1 MRANPEAKLGI
12 LAGGGPLP
20 AQLIAACKAAGRAV
34 FVLAFKG
41 ETDPATVAD
50 VDHAWVRVGAAAT
63 GMDMLRRAG
72 CHELVLA
79 GPVKRL
85 SPASLRPDWRT
96 LQFFA
101 KIGRRAWG
109 DDGLL
114 SAVIKELEGEGFR
127 VIGAE
132 AILPSLLAPL
142 GPLGRIAAS
151 AEALAD
157 IGRGVEVLV
166 ELGHLDIGQ
175 AAVVQQGVVL
185 GLEAIEGTDLLIGR
199 CATLKREGRGGVL
212 VKIKKP
218 GQDSRV
224 DLPTVGERTVRRAAE
239 SGLIGIAVEAGG
251 TLVLGKDGA
260 IAAADRLGL
269 FLQGVAV
276 PR

>member
-1 MRANPEAKLGI
+1 MPPKLGI

-20 AQLIAACKAAGRAV
+20 AQLIAACKASGRSL

-41 ETDPATVAD
+41 ETDPATVVD
-50 VDHAWVRVGAAAT
+50 VEHAWIRVGAAGT
-63 GMDMLRRAG
+63 GMELLRRAG
-72 CHELVLA
+72 CEELVLA
-79 GPVKRL
+79 GPVRRL

-114 SAVIKELEGEGFR
+114 SALIKELEGEGFR

-142 GPLGRIAAS
+142 GPLGRIAAD
-151 AEALAD
+151 AARLAD
-157 IGRGVEVLV
+157 IARGLEVLR
-166 ELGHLDIGQ
+166 ELGRLDIGQ

-185 GLEAIEGTDLLIGR
+185 GLEAIEGTDLLIER
-199 CATLKREGRGGVL
+199 CGKLQREGSGGVL

-218 GQDSRV
+218 GQETRV
-224 DLPTVGERTVRRAAE
+224 DLPTIGERTVRRAAE
-239 SGLIGIAVEAGG
+239 SRLAGIAIEAGA
-251 TLVLGKDGA
+251 TLILGKDAA
-260 IAAADRLGL
+260 IAAADRFGI

-276 PR
+276 ER

>member
-1 MRANPEAKLGI
+1 MPPEPGKLGI

-20 AQLIAACKAAGRAV
+20 AQLIAACRQSGRAL

-41 ETDPATVAD
+41 ETDPATVKG
-50 VDHAWVRVGAAAT
+50 VDHAWIRVGAAGT
-63 GMDMLRRAG
+63 GFELLRRAG
-72 CHELVLA
+72 CKELVLA
-79 GPVKRL
+79 GPVRRL
-85 SPASLRPDWRT
+85 SPVSLRPDWRT

-132 AILPSLLAPL
+132 AILPSLLAPA
-142 GPLGRIAAS
+142 GPLGRIAAGPAQLS
-151 AEALAD
+151 DVE
-157 IGRGVEVLV
+157 RGIEVLR
-166 ELGHLDIGQ
+166 ELGRLDIGQ

-185 GLEAIEGTDLLIGR
+185 GLEAVEGTDLLIER
-199 CATLKREGRGGVL
+199 CGQLMREGPGGVL

-218 GQDSRV
+218 NQETRV
-224 DLPTVGERTVRRAAE
+224 DLPTIGERTVKRAAE
-239 SGLIGIAVEAGG
+239 HGLSGIAVEAGG
-251 TLVLGKDGA
+251 TILLGKDA
-260 IAAADRLGL
+260 AVAAADRLGL
-269 FLQGVAV
+269 FLQGVVV

>member
-1 MRANPEAKLGI
+1 MPDSRGKLGI
-12 LAGGGPLP
+12 LAGGGKLP
-20 AQLIAACKAAGRAV
+20 AQLVAACKESGRDL

-41 ETDPATVAD
+41 ETDPETVAG
-50 VDHAWVRVGAAAT
+50 VDHAWIRLGAAGT
-63 GMDMLRRAG
+63 GFELLRRAG
-72 CHELVLA
+72 CRELVLA

-85 SPASLRPDWRT
+85 SPVSLRPDWRT

-114 SAVIKELEGEGFR
+114 SAVISELESEGFR

-142 GPLGRIAAS
+142 GSLGRIAAEP
-151 AEALAD
+151 AHLAD
-157 IGRGVEVLV
+157 IERGVEVLR
-166 ELGHLDIGQ
+166 ELGRLDIGQ

-185 GLEAIEGTDLLIGR
+185 GLEAVEGTDLLIER
-199 CATLKREGRGGVL
+199 CAKLMREGRGAVL

-218 GQDSRV
+218 GQETRV
-224 DLPTVGERTVRRAAE
+224 DLPTVGERTVRRAAAGGF
-239 SGLIGIAVEAGG
+239 SGIAVEAGG
-251 TLVLGKDGA
+251 TIVLGKE
-260 IAAADRLGL
+260 AAVDAANRLGL

-276 PR
+276 ER